1 MVVDGSLTE
10 ETILSGNGKGY
21 KRPRFHGRSRGR
33 KAIIP
38 SPSSFLRRLERS
50 ACVFYEIFVNFDFS
64 ALQTGHLSGAW
75 PYTVL
80 PQISQTKM
88 SCPARSF
95 PFLMLASASA

>member
-1 MVVDGSLTE
+1 MVDGSLTE
-10 ETILSGNGKGY
+10 ETILSGNGKGD
-21 KRPRFHGRSRGR
+21 KSPRFRERSRGR
-33 KAIIP
+33 KAVRS
-38 SPSSFLRRLERS
+38 SPSSFLRRVERS
-50 ACVFYEIFVNFDFS
+50 ASVFYEIFVNFDFS

-95 PFLMLASASA
+95 PFFMLASASA